1 MRGQPFT
8 RSHPELGTFTL
19 RPVDPAVDCPL
30 LHRWLTHPKAVYWM
44 MTDAQLGDV
53 VKEYETIDAD
63 PGRAA
68 HLGHHRDA
76 PAFLVETYDPAGDPV
91 GATYPVREGDI
102 GMHFLVAPT
111 DAPIHGFT
119 LAVIETVMELLFA
132 DPANRR
138 VVVEPDAG
146 NHAVH
151 RLNEAVGFLPERTVE
166 LPDKTGLLSFCTR
179 EQYRATTSQRHPGAA
194 R

>member
-1 MRGQPFT
+1 MRGQPYT
-8 RSHPELGTFTL
+8 RDHPALGTFTL
-19 RPVDPAVDCPL
+19 RPVDPDTDCPL

-44 MTDAQLGDV
+44 MTEARLEDV
-53 VKEYETIDAD
+53 VEEYRTIDAD
-63 PGRAA
+63 PGRTA
-68 HLGHHRDA
+68 HLGHHDGT

-91 GATYPVREGDI
+91 GTTYPVREGDI

-111 DAPIHGFT
+111 ETPLHGFT

-132 DPANRR
+132 DPAHQR

-146 NHAVH
+146 NKAVH
-151 RLNEAVGFLPERTVE
+151 RLNEAVGFRPEREVE

-179 EQYRATTSQRHPGAA
+179 AQHRAAVSQRHPGAA